1 MATGFHLSAPNE
13 YRRGVVLGLTLAEV
27 LVLLAFL
34 LLMTMTALLL
44 RSDHEQ
50 ADLRRQIA
58 SDAQIVHLVQQAAA
72 RQGVVINDDR
82 LANLI
87 RDGAGADSL
96 RSQLREARQ
105 RADAAVK
112 AAAEDQALAALL
124 ERVPGPASEQP
135 AEKLARVIAQAEK
148 DRSLNAELSKQNS
161 QLAQTIAGMSAKD
174 TNLTGQNN
182 QMRAELARLHGN
194 GGSGLPDCWASPNG
208 ATQYM
213 LKVDMHDDGVI
224 VSDFDARPRP
234 DDPAWQTL
242 DPIKQGQLM
251 PLEEFMGD
259 VAPLRARETA
269 GRCRYGIVVRDLTG
283 GTNKP
288 GYKHT
293 MGRLWGLFQLHEVD
307 N

>member
-1 MATGFHLSAPNE
+1 MATGFQLSAPNE

-34 LLMTMTALLL
+34 LLLTMTALLV
-44 RSDHEQ
+44 RHDHEQ
-50 ADLRRQIA
+50 AELHRQLDR
-58 SDAQIVHLVQQAAA
+58 DAQIIHLVQQAAA
-72 RQGVVINDDR
+72 RQGVVVDDDR

-87 RDGAGADSL
+87 RDGAEADRL

-105 RADAAVK
+105 RADAAAK
-112 AAAEDQALAALL
+112 AAADDQAIVALL

-148 DRSLNAELSKQNS
+148 DRSLNAELSKQNN
-161 QLAQTIAGMSAKD
+161 QLTQTLAGMSTRD

-194 GGSGLPDCWASPNG
+194 GGSGLPDCWTSPNG

-224 VSDFDARPRP
+224 VSDFGARPRP

-242 DPIKQGQLM
+242 DPIARGQLM
-251 PLEEFMGD
+251 PLEAFMSD
-259 VAPLRARETA
+259 VAPLKARETA
-269 GRCRYGIVVRDLTG
+269 DRCRYAIEVRDSTG
-283 GTNKP
+283 RTNKP
-288 GYKHT
+288 GYKHS
-293 MGRLWGLFQLHEVD
+293 MGSLWGVFQLHEVD
-307 N
+307 H